1 MLQPENQNK
10 KYERLFI
17 EIHDGQIKIP
27 NFQRNFVWDKLQT
40 AKLVDSII
48 KGFPIGTFIL
58 WKTREEMRHYKSIGN
73 DELPKTKKGSTSF
86 YILDGQQRITS
97 LYAVRKGLIY
107 KFINKNGD
115 KMEIDYKDIS
125 IDLSLDPDADEEVVL
140 VDPPADKPYISV
152 HELLSGTFTK
162 WMKRYDEEG
171 LEKIETYQKRLT
183 GYDFSTIVMPD
194 YPLDIACEVF
204 TRINTGGTELTLFE
218 IMVAKTYD
226 EKDRFDLLEK
236 YNDLIHNSNS
246 EKDLESVGYET
257 IPDTTVLQCVSA
269 YLVKQVRRRDILKL
283 NKTKFINSWETVKD
297 GIFYAVDYLRKSLIV
312 PVSGLL
318 PYNAILVPFSYFFIK
333 MKGKRPSTIQNKLLK
348 QYFFWASLSE
358 RFSSGAEGK
367 IALDLKKMDRI
378 LKEQPPSY
386 RGEEVKLTEDE
397 IEESWFSAGNS
408 FCKAIICI
416 FASFKPLSFDG
427 EAEVEL
433 GNNAWLKRANS
444 KNYHHFFPKSYLK
457 KKGYEDWEI
466 NTISNITLVD
476 DYLNKRT
483 IGSKAPSVYM
493 KQFIKNNKHI
503 EKTMKSHLIDDL
515 DDCGVLE
522 NDYEAFKSKRSK
534 KILKEINKRLNP
546 KI

>member
-27 NFQRNFVWDKLQT
+27 NFQRSFVWDKLQT
-40 AKLVDSII
+40 AKLIDSII

-58 WKTREEMRHYKSIGN
+58 WKTREEMRHYKCIGN

-97 LYAVRKGLIY
+97 LYAVRKGLLY
-107 KFINKNGD
+107 NFINKNGE
-115 KMEIDYKDIS
+115 KIEIDYKDIS
-125 IDLSLDPDADEEVVL
+125 IDLSMDPDADEEVVL
-140 VDPPADKPYISV
+140 VNPPEKAPFISV

-162 WMKRYDEEG
+162 WMKKYDEKQ

-194 YPLDIACEVF
+194 YPMDIACEVF

-226 EKDRFDLLEK
+226 EKRNFDLLEK
-236 YNDLIHNSNS
+236 YNNLINSSNS

-257 IPDTTVLQCVSA
+257 IPDTTVLQCISA
-269 YLVKQVRRRDILKL
+269 YMVKQVRRRDILKL
-283 NKTKFINSWETVKD
+283 NKAKFLNSWDTVKD
-297 GIFYAVDYLRKSLIV
+297 GIFYAVDYLRKSLSV

-318 PYNAILVPFSYFFIK
+318 PYNAIVVPLSYFFIK
-333 MKGKRPSTIQNKLLK
+333 MKGNKSSSLQNKLLK

-367 IALDLKKMDRI
+367 IGLDLKKMDKI
-378 LKEQPPSY
+378 LKEQTPNY
-386 RGEEVKLTEDE
+386 RGEELKLTA
-397 IEESWFSAGNS
+397 EEVEERWFSAGNS

-427 EAEVEL
+427 ESEVEL
-433 GNNAWLKRANS
+433 GNAYLKRANS
-444 KNYHHFFPKSYLK
+444 RNYHHFFPKSYLK
-457 KKGYEDWEI
+457 KEGYEDWEI

-476 DYLNKRT
+476 DHLNKRT
-483 IGSKAPSVYM
+483 IGSKAPGVYM
-493 KQFIKNNKHI
+493 KQFVKTNKNI
-503 EKTMKSHLIDDL
+503 DKTMQTHLIEDL
-515 DDCGVLE
+515 DDFGVM
-522 NDYEAFKSKRSK
+522 NDDFETFVEKRSK

-546 KI
+546 II

>member
-27 NFQRNFVWDKLQT
+27 NFQRSFVWDKLQT

-140 VDPPADKPYISV
+140 VDPPEDKPYISV

-226 EKDRFDLLEK
+226 EKNKFDLLEK

-378 LKEQPPSY
+378 LKEQPPNY

-408 FCKAIICI
+408 FYKGIICI

-427 EAEVEL
+427 DAEVEL
-433 GNNAWLKRANS
+433 GNAWLKRANS

-457 KKGYEDWEI
+457 KEGYEDWEI

-483 IGSKAPSVYM
+483 IGSKSPKVYM
-493 KQFIKNNKHI
+493 KQFIKNNKDI
-503 EKTMKSHLIDDL
+503 EKTIKSHLIDNL
-515 DDCGVLE
+515 DDFGVLV
-522 NDYEAFKSKRSK
+522 NDYETFKSKRSK

>member
-27 NFQRNFVWDKLQT
+27 NFQRSFVWDKLQT
-40 AKLVDSII
+40 AKLIDSII

-73 DELPKTKKGSTSF
+73 DVLLKTKKGATSF

-97 LYAVRKGLIY
+97 LYAVRKGLLY
-107 KFINKNGD
+107 KFMNKNGD
-115 KMEIDYKDIS
+115 KIEIDYKDIA
-125 IDLSLDPDADEEVVL
+125 IDLSMDPDADEEVVL
-140 VDPPADKPYISV
+140 INPPEGAPYISV

-162 WMKRYDEEG
+162 WMKKYEEPE

-218 IMVAKTYD
+218 IMIAKTYD
-226 EKDRFDLLEK
+226 EKKKFDLLEK
-236 YNDLIHNSNS
+236 YNHLINSSNS

-257 IPDTTVLQCVSA
+257 IPDTTIIQCVSA

-283 NKTKFINSWETVKD
+283 NKAKFINSWDTVQN
-297 GIFYAVDYLRKSLIV
+297 GIFYAVDYLRKSLSV

-318 PYNAILVPFSYFFIK
+318 PYNSILVPFSYFFIK
-333 MKGKRPSTIQNKLLK
+333 MKGRRPTNTQNRLLK
-348 QYFFWASLSE
+348 QYFYWASLSE

-367 IALDLKKMDRI
+367 IALDLKKMDKI
-378 LKEQPPSY
+378 LKEKTPSY
-386 RGEEVKLTEDE
+386 RGEEVKLTEE
-397 IEESWFSAGNS
+397 NIEESWFSAGNS

-427 EAEVEL
+427 DAEVEL
-433 GNNAWLKRANS
+433 GNAWLKRANS

-457 KKGYEDWEI
+457 KKSYEDWEI

-483 IGSKAPSVYM
+483 IGNKAPSVYM
-493 KQFIKNNKHI
+493 KQFIKGNKHI

-515 DDCGVLE
+515 DNFGVLE
-522 NDYEAFKSKRSK
+522 NDYEVFKSKRSK

>member
-1 MLQPENQNK
+1 MLQPENRNK
-10 KYERLFI
+10 KYERLFV

-27 NFQRNFVWDKLQT
+27 NFQRDFVWDKLQT
-40 AKLVDSII
+40 AKLIDSII

-58 WKTREEMRHYKSIGN
+58 WKTREEIRHYKNIGN
-73 DELPKTKKGSTSF
+73 DELPKTNEGESSF

-107 KFINKNGD
+107 QYISRNGD
-115 KMEIDYKDIS
+115 RMEIDYKDIS
-125 IDLSLDPDADEEVVL
+125 IDLSMNPDADEEVVFT
-140 VDPPADKPYISV
+140 DPPPNSPFISV
-152 HELLSGTFTK
+152 HELLSGNFTN
-162 WMKRYDEEG
+162 WMKKYNEKE
-171 LEKIETYQKRLT
+171 LLKIETYQKRLT

-226 EKDRFDLLEK
+226 EKNEFDLLEK
-236 YNDLIHNSNS
+236 YNLLINNSNT

-257 IPDTTVLQCVSA
+257 VPDTTVLQCISA
-269 YLVKQVRRRDILKL
+269 YIVKQVRRRDILKL
-283 NKTKFINSWETVKD
+283 NKDRFINSWEIVKD
-297 GIFYAVDYLRKSLIV
+297 GIFYAVDYLRKNLS
-312 PVSGLL
+312 VSVGGLL

-333 MKGKRPSTIQNKLLK
+333 MKEKRPSNIQNKLLK

-386 RGEEVKLTEDE
+386 RGEEVKLSADE
-397 IEESWFSAGNS
+397 IAESWFSAGNS

-427 EAEVEL
+427 EGEVEL
-433 GNNAWLKRANS
+433 GNAWLKRANS

-457 KKGYEDWEI
+457 KQGYEDWEI
-466 NTISNITLVD
+466 NTITNITLVD

-483 IGSKAPSVYM
+483 IGSKSPNVYM
-493 KQFIKNNKHI
+493 KQFIKNNKYI

-515 DDCGVLE
+515 NDFGVLD
-522 NDYEAFKSKRSK
+522 NNYETFKSKRSK
-534 KILKEINKRLNP
+534 KILQEINKRLNP

>member
-27 NFQRNFVWDKLQT
+27 NFQRSFVWDKLQT
-40 AKLVDSII
+40 AKLIDSII

-73 DELPKTKKGSTSF
+73 DVLPKTKRGATSF

-97 LYAVRKGLIY
+97 LYAVRKGLLY

-115 KMEIDYKDIS
+115 KIEIDYKDIS
-125 IDLSLDPDADEEVVL
+125 IDLSMDPDADEEVVL
-140 VDPPADKPYISV
+140 ISPPEEAPYISV
-152 HELLSGTFTK
+152 HELLSGTFIK

-226 EKDRFDLLEK
+226 EKKKFDLLEK
-236 YNDLIHNSNS
+236 YNHLINNSNS

-257 IPDTTVLQCVSA
+257 VPDTTVLQCVSA

-283 NKTKFINSWETVKD
+283 NKTKFINSWDTVKD
-297 GIFYAVDYLRKSLIV
+297 GIFYAVDYLRKSLSV

-318 PYNAILVPFSYFFIK
+318 PYSAILVPFSYFFIK
-333 MKGKRPSTIQNKLLK
+333 MKGKRPTNIQNKLLK
-348 QYFFWASLSE
+348 QYFYWASLSE

-367 IALDLKKMDRI
+367 IALDLKRMDRI
-378 LKEQPPSY
+378 LKELPPSY
-386 RGEEVKLTEDE
+386 RGEEVKLSEEE

-433 GNNAWLKRANS
+433 GNAWLKRANS

-457 KKGYEDWEI
+457 KNGYEDWEI

-483 IGSKAPSVYM
+483 IGSKSPSVYM

-515 DDCGVLE
+515 DDFGVLG
-522 NDYEAFKSKRSK
+522 NDYETFKSKRST

>member
-27 NFQRNFVWDKLQT
+27 NFQRSFVWDKLQT
-40 AKLVDSII
+40 AKLIDSII

-58 WKTREEMRHYKSIGN
+58 WKTKEELRHYKNIGN
-73 DELPKTKKGSTSF
+73 DVLPKTKSGSTSY

-97 LYAVRKGLIY
+97 LYAVRKGLIF
-107 KFINKNGD
+107 KFTNQNGD
-115 KMEIDYKDIS
+115 KIEIDYKDIS
-125 IDLSLDPDADEEVVL
+125 IDLSMDPDADEEVVFIN
-140 VDPPADKPYISV
+140 PPENSSYISV
-152 HELLSGTFTK
+152 HELLSGSFTK
-162 WMKRYDEEG
+162 WMKKYNEEE

-226 EKDRFDLLEK
+226 EKENFDLLEK
-236 YNDLIHNSNS
+236 YNNLINNSGS
-246 EKDLESVGYET
+246 DKDLESVGYET
-257 IPDTTVLQCVSA
+257 IPDTTILQCVAA
-269 YLVKQVRRRDILKL
+269 YLVKQVRRKDILKL
-283 NKTKFINSWETVKD
+283 NKTKFINSWEIVKD
-297 GIFYAVDYLRKSLIV
+297 GIFYAVDYLRKSLSV
-312 PVSGLL
+312 PVSSLL
-318 PYNAILVPFSYFFIK
+318 PYNAILVPFTYFFIK
-333 MKGKRPSTIQNKLLK
+333 IDGKRPTSKQNKLLK
-348 QYFFWASLSE
+348 QYFYWASLSE

-367 IALDLKKMDRI
+367 IALDLKKMDAI

-386 RGEEVKLTEDE
+386 RGEELKFTEED
-397 IEESWFSAGNS
+397 IEETWFSAGNS
-408 FCKAIICI
+408 FCKAILCI
-416 FASFKPLSFDG
+416 FSSFKPLSFDG

-433 GNNAWLKRANS
+433 GNAWLKRANS

-483 IGSKAPSVYM
+483 IGSKPPGVYM
-493 KQFIKNNKHI
+493 KKFIKRNKEI

-515 DDCGVLE
+515 DGFGVLS
-522 NDYEAFKSKRSK
+522 NDYELFKTKRSK
-534 KILKEINKRLNP
+534 RILREINKRLYP
-546 KI
+546 KL

>member
-27 NFQRNFVWDKLQT
+27 NFQRSFVWDKIQT
-40 AKLVDSII
+40 AKLIDSII

-58 WKTREEMRHYKSIGN
+58 WKTREEMRHYKTIGN
-73 DELPKTKKGSTSF
+73 DVLPKTKRGATSF

-97 LYAVRKGLIY
+97 LYAVRKGLLY

-115 KMEIDYKDIS
+115 KIEIDYKDIS
-125 IDLSLDPDADEEVVL
+125 IDLSMDPDADEEVVL
-140 VDPPADKPYISV
+140 INPPEEAPYISV
-152 HELLSGTFTK
+152 HELLSGTFIK

-226 EKDRFDLLEK
+226 EKKKFDLLEK
-236 YNDLIHNSNS
+236 YNHLINNSNS

-257 IPDTTVLQCVSA
+257 VPDTTVLQCVSA

-297 GIFYAVDYLRKSLIV
+297 GIFYAVDYLRKSLSV
-312 PVSGLL
+312 PVGGLL
-318 PYNAILVPFSYFFIK
+318 PYNAIIVPFSYFFIK
-333 MKGKRPSTIQNKLLK
+333 MKGNRPSNIQNKLLK

-378 LKEQPPSY
+378 FKEQPPSY

-397 IEESWFSAGNS
+397 IEERWFSAGNS

-427 EAEVEL
+427 ESEVEL
-433 GNNAWLKRANS
+433 GNAYLKRANS

-457 KKGYEDWEI
+457 KDGYEDWVI

-476 DYLNKRT
+476 DNLNKRI
-483 IGSKAPSVYM
+483 IGSKSPSVYM
-493 KQFIKNNKHI
+493 KQFIKDNKDI

-515 DDCGVLE
+515 DGFGVLD
-522 NDYEAFKSKRSK
+522 NDYETFVSKRSR
-534 KILKEINKRLNP
+534 KILKEVNKRLNP

>member
-27 NFQRNFVWDKLQT
+27 NFQRSFVWDKLQT
-40 AKLVDSII
+40 AKLIDSII

-73 DELPKTKKGSTSF
+73 DVLPKTKRGATSF

-97 LYAVRKGLIY
+97 LYAVRKGLLY

-115 KMEIDYKDIS
+115 KIEIDYKDIS
-125 IDLSLDPDADEEVVL
+125 IDLSMDPDADEEVVL
-140 VDPPADKPYISV
+140 INPPEEAPYISV

-162 WMKRYDEEG
+162 WMKRYDEDG

-226 EKDRFDLLEK
+226 EKKKFDLLEK
-236 YNDLIHNSNS
+236 YNHLINNSNS

-257 IPDTTVLQCVSA
+257 VPDTTVLQCVSA
-269 YLVKQVRRRDILKL
+269 HLVKQVRRRDILKL
-283 NKTKFINSWETVKD
+283 NKTKFINSWDTVKD
-297 GIFYAVDYLRKSLIV
+297 GIFYAVDYLRKSLSV
-312 PVSGLL
+312 PVSTLL
-318 PYNAILVPFSYFFIK
+318 PYNAILVPFSYFFIIK
-333 MKGKRPSTIQNKLLK
+333 KGKRPTSIQNKLLK
-348 QYFFWASLSE
+348 QYFYWASLSE

-367 IALDLKKMDRI
+367 IALDLKRMDRI
-378 LKEQPPSY
+378 LKELPPSY
-386 RGEEVKLTEDE
+386 RGEEVKLTEEE

-416 FASFKPLSFDG
+416 FSSFKPLSFDG

-433 GNNAWLKRANS
+433 GNAWLKRANS

-457 KKGYEDWEI
+457 KNDYEDWEI

-483 IGSKAPSVYM
+483 IGSKSPSVYM

-503 EKTMKSHLIDDL
+503 EKTMKSHLIDNL
-515 DDCGVLE
+515 DDFGVLG
-522 NDYEAFKSKRSK
+522 NDYETFKSKRST

>member
-27 NFQRNFVWDKLQT
+27 NFQRSFVWDKLQT

-140 VDPPADKPYISV
+140 VDPPEDKPYISV

-226 EKDRFDLLEK
+226 EKNRFDLLEK

-318 PYNAILVPFSYFFIK
+318 PYNAILVPLSYFFIK
-333 MKGKRPSTIQNKLLK
+333 LKGKRPSTIQNKLLK

-378 LKEQPPSY
+378 LKEQPPNY

-408 FCKAIICI
+408 FCKGIICI

-427 EAEVEL
+427 DAEVEL
-433 GNNAWLKRANS
+433 GNAWLKRANS

-457 KKGYEDWEI
+457 KEGYEDWEI

-483 IGSKAPSVYM
+483 IGSKSPKVYM
-493 KQFIKNNKHI
+493 KQFIKNNKDI
-503 EKTMKSHLIDDL
+503 EKTIKSHLIDNL
-515 DDCGVLE
+515 DDFGVLD
-522 NDYEAFKSKRSK
+522 NDYETFKSKRSK

>member
-10 KYERLFI
+10 KHERLFI

-27 NFQRNFVWDKLQT
+27 NFQRSFVWDKLQT
-40 AKLVDSII
+40 AKLIDSII

-73 DELPKTKKGSTSF
+73 DVLPKTKRGATSL
-86 YILDGQQRITS
+86 YVLDGQQRITS

-107 KFINKNGD
+107 KFTNKNGD
-115 KMEIDYKDIS
+115 KVEIDYKDIS
-125 IDLSLDPDADEEVVL
+125 IDLSMDPNADEEVVL
-140 VDPPADKPYISV
+140 ISPPEDAPYISV
-152 HELLSGTFTK
+152 HELLSGTFIK

-171 LEKIETYQKRLT
+171 LEKIETYRERLT

-226 EKDRFDLLEK
+226 EKKKFDLLEK
-236 YNDLIHNSNS
+236 YNHLINNSNS

-257 IPDTTVLQCVSA
+257 VPDTTVLQCVSA
-269 YLVKQVRRRDILKL
+269 HLVKQVRRKDILKL
-283 NKTKFINSWETVKD
+283 NRTKFINSWGTVKD
-297 GIFYAVDYLRKSLIV
+297 GIFYAVDYLRKSLSV
-312 PVSGLL
+312 PVGGLL
-318 PYNAILVPFSYFFIK
+318 PYNAIIVPFSYFFIK
-333 MKGKRPSTIQNKLLK
+333 MKGNRPSNIQNKLLK

-378 LKEQPPSY
+378 FKEQPPSY

-397 IEESWFSAGNS
+397 IEERWFSAGNS

-427 EAEVEL
+427 ESEVEL
-433 GNNAWLKRANS
+433 GNAWLKRANS

-457 KKGYEDWEI
+457 KNGYEDWAI

-476 DYLNKRT
+476 DNLNKRT
-483 IGSKAPSVYM
+483 IGSKSPRVYM
-493 KQFIKNNKHI
+493 KQFIKGNKDI

-515 DDCGVLE
+515 DDFGVLD
-522 NDYEAFKSKRSK
+522 NDYETFVSKRSR
-534 KILKEINKRLNP
+534 KILKEVKKRLNP

>member
-27 NFQRNFVWDKLQT
+27 NFQRSFVWDKLQT
-40 AKLVDSII
+40 AKLIDSII

-58 WKTREEMRHYKSIGN
+58 WKTKEEMRHYKSIGN
-73 DELPKTKKGSTSF
+73 DELLKTKKGETSF

-115 KMEIDYKDIS
+115 KIEIDYKDIS
-125 IDLSLDPDADEEVVL
+125 IDLSMDPDADEEVVL
-140 VDPPADKPYISV
+140 INPPEEAPYISV

-162 WMKRYDEEG
+162 WMKRYDEGG

-226 EKDRFDLLEK
+226 EKKKFDLLEK
-236 YNDLIHNSNS
+236 YNHLINNSNS

-257 IPDTTVLQCVSA
+257 VPDTTVLQCVSA

-297 GIFYAVDYLRKSLIV
+297 GIFYAVDYLRKSLSV
-312 PVSGLL
+312 PVGGLL
-318 PYNAILVPFSYFFIK
+318 PYNAIVVPFSYFFIK
-333 MKGKRPSTIQNKLLK
+333 MKGNRPSSIQNKLLK

-367 IALDLKKMDRI
+367 IALDLKKMDGI
-378 LKEQPPSY
+378 FKEQPPSY
-386 RGEEVKLTEDE
+386 RGEEVKLTVDE
-397 IEESWFSAGNS
+397 IEERWFSAGNS

-416 FASFKPLSFDG
+416 FASYKPLSFDG
-427 EAEVEL
+427 ESEVEL
-433 GNNAWLKRANS
+433 GNAWLKRANS

-457 KKGYEDWEI
+457 KDDYEDWAI

-476 DYLNKRT
+476 DNLNKHT
-483 IGSKAPSVYM
+483 IGSKSPSVYM
-493 KQFIKNNKHI
+493 KQFIKDNKDI

-515 DDCGVLE
+515 DDFGVLD
-522 NDYEAFKSKRSK
+522 NDYETFVSKRSR
-534 KILKEINKRLNP
+534 KILKEVNKRLNP

>member
-73 DELPKTKKGSTSF
+73 DELPTTKKGSTSF

-140 VDPPADKPYISV
+140 VDPPEDKPYISV

-226 EKDRFDLLEK
+226 EKYRFDLLEK

-433 GNNAWLKRANS
+433 GNAWLKRANS

>member
-1 MLQPENQNK
+1 MLQPENQTK
-10 KYERLFI
+10 KYERLFV

-40 AKLVDSII
+40 AKLIDSII

-58 WKTREEMRHYKSIGN
+58 WKTREEIRHYKNIGN
-73 DELPKTKKGSTSF
+73 DELPTTKKGESSF

-107 KFINKNGD
+107 NYINRNGE
-115 KMEIDYKDIS
+115 KVEIDYKDIS
-125 IDLSLDPDADEEVVL
+125 IDLSMDPDADEEVVL
-140 VDPPADKPYISV
+140 INPPDEKPFISI
-152 HELLSGTFTK
+152 HELLSGNFTE
-162 WMKRYDEEG
+162 WMRKYKEDE
-171 LEKIETYQKRLT
+171 LLKIEKYQKRLT

-226 EKDRFDLLEK
+226 EKGKFDLHEK
-236 YNDLIHNSNS
+236 YNLLINSSNS

-257 IPDTTVLQCVSA
+257 IPATTVLQCIAA
-269 YLVKQVRRRDILKL
+269 YLVKQVRRKDILKL
-283 NKTKFINSWETVKD
+283 NKSKFIDSWEIVKD
-297 GIFYAVDYLRKSLIV
+297 GIFYAVDFLRKSLSV
-312 PVSGLL
+312 PVSVLL

-333 MKGKRPSTIQNKLLK
+333 MKEIRPSNIQKKLLK

-367 IALDLKKMDRI
+367 IALDLKKMDKI

-386 RGEEVKLTEDE
+386 RGEEIKLTEEE
-397 IEESWFSAGNS
+397 IQENWFSAGNS

-427 EAEVEL
+427 ESEVEL
-433 GNNAWLKRANS
+433 GNAWLKRANS
-444 KNYHHFFPKSYLK
+444 KNYHHFFPKSFLK
-457 KKGYEDWEI
+457 KEGYEDWEI
-466 NTISNITLVD
+466 NSISNITLVD
-476 DYLNKRT
+476 DYLNKRS
-483 IGSKAPSVYM
+483 IGSKSPNKYM
-493 KQFIKNNKHI
+493 KSFIKENKDI

-515 DDCGVLE
+515 EDFGVLT
-522 NDYEAFKSKRSK
+522 NDYEAFVTKRSSR
-534 KILKEINKRLNP
+534 IHKEINKRLYP
-546 KI
+546 KL

>member
-27 NFQRNFVWDKLQT
+27 NFQRSFVWDKLQT
-40 AKLVDSII
+40 AKLIDSII

-58 WKTREEMRHYKSIGN
+58 WKTKEEMRHYKSIGN
-73 DELPKTKKGSTSF
+73 DELLKTKKGETSF

-97 LYAVRKGLIY
+97 LYAVRKGLLY

-115 KMEIDYKDIS
+115 KIEIDYKDIS
-125 IDLSLDPDADEEVVL
+125 IDLSMDPDADEEVVL
-140 VDPPADKPYISV
+140 ISPPEEAPYISV
-152 HELLSGTFTK
+152 HELLSGTFIK

-226 EKDRFDLLEK
+226 EKKKFDLLEK
-236 YNDLIHNSNS
+236 YNHLINNSNS

-257 IPDTTVLQCVSA
+257 VPDTTVLQCVSA

-283 NKTKFINSWETVKD
+283 NKTKFINSWDTVKD
-297 GIFYAVDYLRKSLIV
+297 GIFYAVDYLRKSLSV

-318 PYNAILVPFSYFFIK
+318 PYSAILVPFSYFFIK
-333 MKGKRPSTIQNKLLK
+333 MKGKRPTNIQNKLLK
-348 QYFFWASLSE
+348 QYFYWASLSE

-367 IALDLKKMDRI
+367 IALDLKRMDRI
-378 LKEQPPSY
+378 LKELPPSY
-386 RGEEVKLTEDE
+386 RGEEVKLSEEE

-433 GNNAWLKRANS
+433 GNAWLKRANS

-457 KKGYEDWEI
+457 KNGYEDWEI

-483 IGSKAPSVYM
+483 IGSKSPSVYM

-515 DDCGVLE
+515 DDFGVLG
-522 NDYEAFKSKRSK
+522 NDYETFKSKRST